1 MLCRNIVRNSG
12 YPFQAKDRCVV
23 DNRAA
28 ALPDHPAQLFNH
40 AVVSGREIE
49 ADHPFPLII
58 RDGVKGFE
66 IRVATGI
73 VVRKVDPA
81 EFFPDP
87 GDKCTDHAALG
98 NITRPHNGSAA
109 FLRNRIG
116 DRFQLA
122 GIPAIENNGRALSR
136 KPSCDRAPYP
146 RTCAGNDRNFA
157 LLGQRPNS
165 LRDRIRV
172 STQA

>member
-66 IRVATGI
+66 IRVTTGI
-73 VVRKVDPA
+73 VERKVDPT
-81 EFFPDP
+81 EFLADP
-87 GDKCTDHAALG
+87 GDKRTDHAALG
-98 NITRPHNGSAA
+98 NITRPHHGCAA
-109 FLRNRIG
+109 FLRNRVG
-116 DRFQLA
+116 DSFQLVR
-122 GIPAIENNGRALSR
+122 IPAIENNGRALLC
-136 KPSCDRAPYP
+136 KP
-146 RTCAGNDRNFA
+146 
-157 LLGQRPNS
+157 
-165 LRDRIRV
+165 
-172 STQA
+172 